1 MTTSGRVAE
10 ELIAALGALAGATLG
25 YYTFGWLYQRGFYGM
40 MIPGALLGLGAGL
53 VARRASH
60 VRGAICAV
68 AAFAFGLFVEWKF
81 FPFVADP
88 SPGYFLSHLPEL
100 RGVTLLMIAAGAGF
114 AYWLGREGRA
124 GRSR

>member
-1 MTTSGRVAE
+1 MTTTGRVAE
-10 ELIAALGALAGATLG
+10 ELVAALGALAGATLG

-68 AAFAFGLFVEWKF
+68 AALAFGLFVEWKF
-81 FPFVADP
+81 SFGAEPSLAD
-88 SPGYFLSHLPEL
+88 FLSHVPGLG
-100 RGVTLLMIAAGAGF
+100 GVTLLMIAAGAGF